1 MNEEIEYAK
10 MLEIPVS
17 TINVLHKNRRLKFRT
32 ADLKEKLIAK
42 VNDDVNPP
50 EKEEEDKTFSPLP
63 PSDERID
70 TVRVG
75 EENESFFDEEEPV
88 AEYDELAEYEE
99 NERQFSGYEEQTNK
113 RVNRILNVEFALACA
128 LCGAIFLT
136 NVFMPNSAINTFFT
150 SLASPKAEEADNR
163 KFSDFTLNSVLGAYS
178 EIDLALSE
186 TGVLS
191 FTGEGCVYPV
201 ADGEVA
207 SVTKGEDGL
216 YTVTVA
222 HSDTFQGVIGG
233 LDYVY
238 YQEGDLVKGNV
249 PLGFSKGET
258 EVQVTMYSQGEL
270 LNCFEMDEENC
281 LTWIQNDE

>member
-17 TINVLHKNRRLKFRT
+17 TINVLHKNKKLKFH
-32 ADLKEKLIAK
+32 ASDLKEKLIAK
-42 VNDDVNPP
+42 VND
-50 EKEEEDKTFSPLP
+50 EELP
-63 PSDERID
+63 DQTEQEQSAPNADEIN

-75 EENESFFDEEEPV
+75 EESEEFYSVQDEGLESEREP
-88 AEYDELAEYEE
+88 EYVDYAQLKKE
-99 NERQFSGYEEQTNK
+99 K
-113 RVNRILNVEFALACA
+113 RANRILTAEFAAACA

-136 NVFMPNSAINTFFT
+136 NVFMPSSAINTFFT
-150 SLASPKAEEADNR
+150 SLSTPKEEQTDSR
-163 KFSDFTLNSVLGAYS
+163 TYSDFELSSVLGAYS
-178 EIDLALSE
+178 DIQLELSE

-201 ADGEVA
+201 ANGEVA
-207 SVTKGEDGL
+207 SITQDENGL

-222 HSDTFQGVIGG
+222 HSDSFQGVIGG

-238 YQEGDLVKGNV
+238 YQQGESVKANV

-258 EVQVTMYSQGEL
+258 QVQVTMYSEGEL
-270 LNCFEMDEENC
+270 LSCFEMDETNC
-281 LTWIQNDE
+281 LTWIENAE

>member
-17 TINVLHKNRRLKFRT
+17 TINVLHKNRKLKFHAT
-32 ADLKEKLIAK
+32 NLKEKLIAK
-42 VNDDVNPP
+42 VN
-50 EKEEEDKTFSPLP
+50 EEEFPDDSISEEQAPEQAQEP
-63 PSDERID
+63 IQSGDEIN

-75 EENESFFDEEEPV
+75 ADDFYSLQEDENVDDTADF
-88 AEYDELAEYEE
+88 LAFQAQRKEK
-99 NERQFSGYEEQTNK
+99 RANK
-113 RVNRILNVEFALACA
+113 ILTVEFAAACA

-136 NVFMPNSAINTFFT
+136 NVFMPNSAINTFFV
-150 SLASPKAEEADNR
+150 SLATPKQEQTDTR
-163 KFSDFTLNSVLGAYS
+163 TYSDFELGSVLGAYS
-178 EIDLALSE
+178 EIELELSDA
-186 TGVLS
+186 GVLS

-207 SVTKGEDGL
+207 SVTQDESGL

-222 HSDTFQGVIGG
+222 YSDSFQGVIGG

-238 YQEGDLVKGNV
+238 YEQGQEVKGNV

-258 EVQVTMYSQGEL
+258 QVQVTMYSGGTL
-270 LNCFEMDEENC
+270 LNCFELTEENC
-281 LTWIQNDE
+281 LAWVENTES